1 MQSQKR
7 EKESKM
13 AKRKKKDGARS
24 AKRRAALKGFAK
36 GKFQSPVH
44 SNGFKQDVLI
54 DMYGG
59 DKGFESG
66 YLNPAKTVRAQQA
79 LAAGKTHFK
88 HGGTIYRAA
97 AATSA
102 KGGTIYTATADTR
115 AGKVK

>member
-24 AKRRAALKGFAK
+24 AKKRAALKGFAK

-66 YLNPAKTVRAQQA
+66 YLNPAASIRAREA
-79 LAAGKTHFK
+79 MEAGKTYFK
-88 HGGTIYRAA
+88 HGGTTYRAA
-97 AATSA
+97 GVSSRGRT
-102 KGGTIYTATADTR
+102 TYTATPDTR

>member
-66 YLNPAKTVRAQQA
+66 YFNPTASVRAQQA

-88 HGGTIYRAA
+88 HGGTTYRAA

-102 KGGTIYTATADTR
+102 KGGTIYTATPDTR

>member
-13 AKRKKKDGARS
+13 AKRKKKDGASS

-54 DMYGG
+54 DMHEGG
-59 DKGFESG
+59 RNFTGS
-66 YLNPAKTVRAQQA
+66 YSARAQA
-79 LAAGKTHFK
+79 GNAARLAGKKYMKFNNVVYK
-88 HGGTIYRAA
+88 IGTGNFRGNQY
-97 AATSA
+97 TTFSA
-102 KGGTIYTATADTR
+102 DDKPNR
-115 AGKVK
+115 VK

>member
-59 DKGFESG
+59 DEGFKSG
-66 YLNPAKTVRAQQA
+66 YLNPHQRVRAQEA
-79 LAAGKTHFK
+79 LAAGKSFFK
-88 HGGTIYRAA
+88 HGGTTYRAT

-102 KGGTIYTATADTR
+102 KGGTVYSATPDTR

>member
-13 AKRKKKDGARS
+13 AKKKKEGKS
-24 AKRRAALKGFAK
+24 TAKRRAALKGFAK

-66 YLNPAKTVRAQQA
+66 YFNPAKTVRAQQA

-88 HGGTIYRAA
+88 HGGTTYRAA
-97 AATSA
+97 AVTS
-102 KGGTIYTATADTR
+102 GRGTAYTATPDTR